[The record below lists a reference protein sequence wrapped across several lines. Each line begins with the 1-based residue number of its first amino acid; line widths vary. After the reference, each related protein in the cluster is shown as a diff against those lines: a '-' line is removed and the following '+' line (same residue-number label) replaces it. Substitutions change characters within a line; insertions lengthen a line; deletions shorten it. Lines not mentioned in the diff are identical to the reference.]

1 MIFLRPLGWCGA
13 ARITP
18 LLAAAALASLGT
30 ACTPALDWR
39 QITPEGAD
47 LQLMFPCKPER
58 ESRTQPGPAGTPM
71 TVRTASCKAG
81 QGQYSLT
88 WVDLGDAAQVPAAL
102 QRMRDRMA
110 QLLTPGPT
118 AELTLRGMTPTPAA
132 GQQRFA
138 ARSGE
143 PPQVVRQAVFA
154 RGTRVYQLLMQSSR
168 PDDEAWDVF
177 VSSVVLAPQ

>member
-1 MIFLRPLGWCGA
+1 M
-13 ARITP
+13 TY
-18 LLAAAALASLGT
+18 AAALTALMALMALCS

-39 QITPEGAD
+39 QITPEGAG

-58 ESRTQPGPAGTPM
+58 ESRSQPGPAGAPM
-71 TVRTASCKAG
+71 RVQTASCKAA

-88 WVDLGDAAQVPAAL
+88 WVDLGDATQVPAAL
-102 QRMRDRMA
+102 QRMRDRMG

-118 AELTLRGMTPTPAA
+118 ADLQVRGMTPSPAA

-138 ARSGE
+138 ARPGE
-143 PPQVVRQAVFA
+143 PAQVVRQAVFA
-154 RGTRVYQLLMQSSR
+154 RGTRVYQLLMQSTR
-168 PDDEAWDVF
+168 ADDEAWDVF